1 MAVATTTPETEAGA
15 VTRTRRSWV
24 PLALLVPA
32 TLSLAFTVGYPLV
45 WLVHTSFS
53 VQLADGVVTNKTTTS
68 VYGSVLSSGFYWKVV
83 LTTVE
88 LGAIVTVATVALT
101 YPLALFLLRTRSRWR
116 GVLVA
121 LAIAPMLTSTV
132 VRSYGWLMIL
142 NNQGLVDNF
151 LRALGYH
158 GTPPAL
164 DNNFTGTA
172 IGLVEVLMP
181 YAILAMLSGFGR
193 LDAELE
199 RAAATLGAG
208 RLQVMRR
215 VTLPLSLPGV
225 LTAGLLVFVLAISAF
240 VTPDILG
247 GGRVFLLAT
256 EIYNDAT
263 VTLNWPQ
270 AAVLSV
276 FILVLFAVIG
286 VIYQRASK
294 LLSRA

>member
-1 MAVATTTPETEAGA
+1 MAVAEATPET
-15 VTRTRRSWV
+15 VTRARRSWV

-263 VTLNWPQ
+263 VTLDWPR

>member
-1 MAVATTTPETEAGA
+1 
-15 VTRTRRSWV
+15 
-24 PLALLVPA
+24 
-32 TLSLAFTVGYPLV
+32 
-45 WLVHTSFS
+45 
-53 VQLADGVVTNKTTTS
+53 
-68 VYGSVLSSGFYWKVV
+68 
-83 LTTVE
+83 
-88 LGAIVTVATVALT
+88 
-101 YPLALFLLRTRSRWR
+101 
-116 GVLVA
+116 
-121 LAIAPMLTSTV
+121 
-132 VRSYGWLMIL
+132 MIL
-142 NNQGLVDNF
+142 NNQGLVDTA
-151 LRALGYH
+151 LKDLGYH

-208 RLQVMRR
+208 RFQVMRR
-215 VTLPLSLPGV
+215 ITLPLSLPGV

-256 EIYNDAT
+256 EVYNDAT

-286 VIYQRASK
+286 VVYQRASR
-294 LLSRA
+294 LLSRS

>member
-1 MAVATTTPETEAGA
+1 VTVTEARA
-15 VTRTRRSWV
+15 RRSWV

-32 TLSLAFTVGYPLV
+32 TVSLAFTVGYPLV
-45 WLVHTSFS
+45 WLVHTSLS
-53 VQLADGVVTNKTTTS
+53 VQLPDGVVTNKTTTG

-88 LGAIVTVATVALT
+88 LGVIVTVATVALT
-101 YPLALFLLRTRSRWR
+101 YPLALFLLRTSSRWR

-142 NNQGLVDNF
+142 NNQGLVDNL
-151 LRALGYH
+151 LRDLGYH
-158 GTPPAL
+158 GTPLAL

-263 VTLNWPQ
+263 VTLDWPR

>member
-1 MAVATTTPETEAGA
+1 MAAATTIPETG
-15 VTRTRRSWV
+15 TRTGGGVRRSWV

-32 TLSLAFTVGYPLV
+32 TVSLGFTVGYPLV
-45 WLVHTSFS
+45 WLVRTSFS
-53 VQLADGVVTNKTTTS
+53 VQLPNGVVTGQTTAGA
-68 VYGSVLSSGFYWKVV
+68 YAGVLSSGFYWKVV

-88 LGAIVTVATVALT
+88 LGAIVTVVTLLLT
-101 YPLALFLLRTRSRWR
+101 YPLSLFLLRTSSRWR
-116 GVLVA
+116 GLLVA
-121 LAIAPMLTSTV
+121 LAVAPMLTSTV

-142 NNQGLVDNF
+142 NNQGLVDTA
-151 LRALGYH
+151 LKDLGYH

-208 RLQVMRR
+208 RFQVMRR
-215 VTLPLSLPGV
+215 ITLPLSLPGV

-256 EIYNDAT
+256 EVYNDAT

-276 FILVLFAVIG
+276 FILVLFAGIG
-286 VIYQRASK
+286 VIYQRASR
-294 LLSRA
+294 LLSRS

>member
-1 MAVATTTPETEAGA
+1 MAIAATTPATSTGVAPRA
-15 VTRTRRSWV
+15 RRSWA

-32 TLSLAFTVGYPLV
+32 TLSLGFTVGYPLV

-53 VQLADGVVTNKTTTS
+53 VQLPNGVVTNKTTTS

-88 LGAIVTVATVALT
+88 LGAIVTVAAVALS
-101 YPLALFLLRTRSRWR
+101 YPLALFLLRTSSRWR
-116 GVLVA
+116 GLLVA

-142 NNQGLVDNF
+142 NNQGLIDSL
-151 LRALGYH
+151 LRDLGYH

-193 LDAELE
+193 LDTELE
-199 RAAATLGAG
+199 RAAATLGAS
-208 RLQVMRR
+208 RLQVIRR

-225 LTAGLLVFVLAISAF
+225 LTAGLLVFVLAISSF

-276 FILVLFAVIG
+276 FILVLFVITG
-286 VIYQRASK
+286 VVYQRAAR

>member
-1 MAVATTTPETEAGA
+1 MAIAATTPEISTGA
-15 VTRTRRSWV
+15 APRARRSWV

-32 TLSLAFTVGYPLV
+32 TLSLGFTVGYPLV

-53 VQLADGVVTNKTTTS
+53 VQLANGVVTNKTTTS

-88 LGAIVTVATVALT
+88 LGAIVTVAAVALS
-101 YPLALFLLRTRSRWR
+101 YPLALFLLRASSRWR
-116 GVLVA
+116 GLLVA

-142 NNQGLVDNF
+142 NNQGLIDSL
-151 LRALGYH
+151 LRDLGYH

-193 LDAELE
+193 LDTELE
-199 RAAATLGAG
+199 RAAATLGAS
-208 RLQVMRR
+208 RLQVIRR

-225 LTAGLLVFVLAISAF
+225 LTAGLLVFVLAISSF

-276 FILVLFAVIG
+276 FILVLFVITG
-286 VIYQRASK
+286 VVYQRAAR